1 MIANMVA
8 VMAPMLNMIQTVP
21 QLLHTWREKTL
32 DGLSIHS
39 IGLMMLVEILWLM
52 HGYYINDYSL
62 MISSLVIFMV
72 NLCIIGMY
80 IMYHGKSKN

>member
-1 MIANMVA
+1 MIANVVA
-8 VMAPMLNMIQTVP
+8 VMAPMLNMVQSVP
-21 QLLHTWREKTL
+21 QLLHTWREQTL

-39 IGLMMLVEILWLM
+39 IGLMMLVAILWLM

-72 NLCIIGMY
+72 NLCIVGMY
-80 IMYHGKSKN
+80 IMYRGKSKN